1 MWWWHHEKPK
11 QSLPIDFIQRLEYY
25 CLFYICPQIC
35 VTNLIKNY
43 KIHTTS
49 TQLKQVF
56 WVGTCFWDT
65 DIKAESNWTMS
76 VCSAC
81 IWAGVVDKRL
91 IQIKSK
97 CIHLIT
103 VRRSINKYRYFR
115 LTDASLLVPKILI
128 DIR

>member
-1 MWWWHHEKPK
+1 MVASWKAK
-11 QSLPIDFIQRLEYY
+11 AIFTNRLYSALRILLPFLY
-25 CLFYICPQIC
+25 LSTNC
-35 VTNLIKNY
+35 VTDLIKNY

-97 CIHLIT
+97 CIHLLT